1 MPSPYSSHKDLRC
14 VRETRL
20 RESGV
25 LVIVESEKAHLF
37 IFLLLELHQ
46 QQQRICLLL
55 VASDAACASVNE
67 RASERTSPSP
77 DGRSSSAPRASLD
90 LPSRSGR

>member
-1 MPSPYSSHKDLRC
+1 

-25 LVIVESEKAHLF
+25 LVIVEREAHLYF
-37 IFLLLELHQ
+37 FSLFEQ

-55 VASDAACASVNE
+55 VQAMQPV
-67 RASERTSPSP
+67 R
-77 DGRSSSAPRASLD
+77 L
-90 LPSRSGR
+90 